1 VRSSLLASRGV
12 SGIFHTMPSPSAP
25 LTPPRQS
32 FRTCTLCEAMCGLV
46 ITTEGDRVVDIRG
59 DADDPLSKG
68 HLCPKAVAL
77 QDIHTDPDRIRHPMK
92 RVGTEWQR
100 IGWGEA
106 IALAVRGIQSVQ
118 RTHGRDAVAAYVG
131 NPTVHS
137 LGAMLFV
144 GDFLRSLRTR
154 NRYSATSVD
163 QLPAHVAAMYMFGH
177 ALLIPIPDLDR
188 TDHFLVFGANPAV
201 SNGSLMTAPGA
212 AERIKAIRARGGRV
226 VVIDPRRTE
235 TAALADAHYAIRPGT
250 DALLLLAM
258 LQVIF
263 AEGLERPGHLTA
275 VIDGV
280 EALRE
285 ESARFTP
292 DRVAAATGIAAETIR
307 ALARDFARARTA
319 VAYGRVGVSMQEF
332 GGLATWL
339 ITALNIVCGRLDTS
353 GGAMFTS
360 PAVDLLRADQRRDG
374 RPRFGRWK
382 SRVRGL
388 PEFAGELPVAALAEE
403 IETPG
408 PGQVRGF
415 VTHGGNPV
423 LSTPNGARLDA
434 ALAQMEFYVAI
445 DFYLNETT
453 RHAHLILPPS
463 SPLEREHYDLIFHTL
478 AVRDTAKYSAP
489 VFRKPAES
497 RHEWEIMNAITT
509 RLNRGIAAKARGAAL
524 AIGGPSLM
532 LDYALRSG
540 PYGKGFLPLGRG
552 LSLRALKRAPHGVDL
567 GPLKPSLLRKLR
579 TKDRRI
585 DAAPA
590 LFVADIARLESRWLE
605 GGEAAVSRAPEDLGA
620 GGSEGP
626 GPLALI
632 GRRATRSSNSWMHN
646 VERLTRGRNRCTLL
660 MHPSDAEARSLRDGT
675 IVRITARVGT
685 VDAELAV
692 SDEMMPGVVSL
703 PHGWGHG
710 RVGTRMRVAAG
721 HPGVSINDL
730 TDDQAVDAL
739 TGNAAFSGVAVH
751 VVPHVVPAVP

>member
-1 VRSSLLASRGV
+1 
-12 SGIFHTMPSPSAP
+12 MPA
-25 LTPPRQS
+25 RK

-46 ITTEGDRVVDIRG
+46 ITTEADRILEIRG
-59 DADDPLSKG
+59 DADDPFSKG
-68 HLCPKAVAL
+68 HICPKAVAL

-92 RVGTEWQR
+92 RVGSEWQQ
-100 IGWGEA
+100 IGWDEA
-106 IALAVRGIQSVQ
+106 LTMAVQGIQSVQ

-144 GDFLRSLRTR
+144 GDFLRSLRTK

-188 TDHFLVFGANPAV
+188 TDHLLVFGANPAV

-212 AERIKAIRARGGRV
+212 AERIKAVRARGGRV

-235 TAALADAHYAIRPGT
+235 TAALADTHHAIRPGT

-263 AEGLERPGHLTA
+263 AEGLDRSGHLASIT
-275 VIDGV
+275 DGV

-285 ESARFTP
+285 QAARFTP
-292 DRVAAATGIAAETIR
+292 ERVTGATGVPAETIR
-307 ALARDFARARTA
+307 ALARDFAGAKTA

-332 GGLATWL
+332 GGIATWL
-339 ITALNIVCGRLDTS
+339 ITALNLVCGRVDTV

-360 PAVDLLRADQRRDG
+360 PAVDVLRADQQRAG
-374 RPRFGRWK
+374 GPRFGRWK
-382 SRVRGL
+382 TRVRGL

-403 IETPG
+403 METPG

-434 ALAQMEFYVAI
+434 ALANMEFYVAI

-489 VFRKPAES
+489 VFSKPADA
-497 RHEWEIMNAITT
+497 RHEWEIMNTIAT
-509 RLNRGIAAKARGAAL
+509 RLNRGIAAKVRGAAL
-524 AIGGPSLM
+524 AWGGPSMM

-540 PYGKGFLPLGRG
+540 PYGKGLSPFGRG
-552 LSLRALKRAPHGVDL
+552 LSLRALKDQPHGVDL
-567 GPLKPSLLRKLR
+567 GALKPCLVRKLR

-585 DAAPA
+585 NAAPS
-590 LFVADIARLESRWLE
+590 LFVADIARLESRWMNS
-605 GGEAAVSRAPEDLGA
+605 AAAAPDAL
-620 GGSEGP
+620 S
-626 GPLALI
+626 LI

-646 VERLTRGRNRCTLL
+646 VERLVRGKNRCTLL
-660 MHPSDAEARSLRDGT
+660 MHPSDAASRSLQDGAT
-675 IVRITARVGT
+675 VRVAARVGS
-685 VDAELAV
+685 VDAELSV

-710 RVGTRMRVAAG
+710 RAGTQLRVAAQ

-730 TDDQAVDAL
+730 TDDQAIDAL
-739 TGNAAFSGVAVH
+739 TGNAAFSGVAVT
-751 VVPHVVPAVP
+751 VIAV

>member
-1 VRSSLLASRGV
+1 MSKRAL
-12 SGIFHTMPSPSAP
+12 
-25 LTPPRQS
+25 
-32 FRTCTLCEAMCGLV
+32 RTCTLCEAMCGLV
-46 ITTEGDRVVDIRG
+46 ITTEGDRVVEIRG
-59 DADDPLSKG
+59 DSDDPLSKG
-68 HLCPKAVAL
+68 HICPKAVAL

-92 RVGTEWQR
+92 RVGTAWERIEWD
-100 IGWGEA
+100 EA
-106 IALAVRGIQSVQ
+106 ITLAVEGIQSVQ
-118 RTHGRDAVAAYVG
+118 RRHGRDSVAAYVG

-163 QLPAHVAAMYMFGH
+163 QLPAHVAAMYTFGH
-177 ALLIPIPDLDR
+177 ALLIPVPDLDR
-188 TDHFLVFGANPAV
+188 TDHLLVFGANPAV

-212 AERIKAIRARGGRV
+212 SERIKAIRARGGRV
-226 VVIDPRRTE
+226 IVIDPRRTE
-235 TAALADAHYAIRPGT
+235 TAAIADAHHAIRPGT

-258 LQVIF
+258 LHVIF
-263 AEGLERPGHLTA
+263 AEGLDRAGHLSA
-275 VIDGV
+275 VTDGIGV
-280 EALRE
+280 LRE
-285 ESARFTP
+285 ESARFAP
-292 DRVAAATGIAAETIR
+292 ERVAGATGVSAETVR
-307 ALARDFARARTA
+307 TLARDFAGAPSA
-319 VAYGRVGVSMQEF
+319 VAYGRVGISMQEF

-339 ITALNIVCGRLDTS
+339 ITALNIVCGRLDVV

-374 RPRFGRWK
+374 GPRFGRWT

-403 IETPG
+403 METPG

-423 LSTPNGARLDA
+423 LSIPNGARLDA
-434 ALAQMEFYVAI
+434 ALSQMEFYVAI
-445 DFYLNETT
+445 DFYVNETT

-489 VFRKPAES
+489 VFEKPADG
-497 RHEWEIMNAITT
+497 RHEWEIMNSIAT
-509 RLNRGIAAKARGAAL
+509 RLNRGIAAKVRGRAL
-524 AIGGPSLM
+524 AIGGPALM
-532 LDYALRSG
+532 LDYALRTG
-540 PYGKGFLPLGRG
+540 PYGKGFSPFGRG

-567 GPLKPSLLRKLR
+567 GPLKPSLLGKLR
-579 TKDRRI
+579 TQDRRI
-585 DAAPA
+585 NAAPA
-590 LFVADIARLESRWLE
+590 LFVADLARLEARWL
-605 GGEAAVSRAPEDLGA
+605 GARATSAHNADEARATTPSDA
-620 GGSEGP
+620 P
-626 GPLALI
+626 GTLALI

-646 VERLTRGRNRCTLL
+646 VERLVRGRNRCTLL
-660 MHPSDAEARSLRDGT
+660 MHPSDAAARGLHDGST
-675 IVRITARVGT
+675 VRITARVGA

-710 RVGTRMRVAAG
+710 RAGTQLRVAAA

-730 TDDQAVDAL
+730 TDDLAIDAL
-739 TGNAAFSGVAVH
+739 TGNAAFSGVAVR
-751 VVPHVVPAVP
+751 VSRD

>member
-1 VRSSLLASRGV
+1 
-12 SGIFHTMPSPSAP
+12 MPTQK
-25 LTPPRQS
+25 L
-32 FRTCTLCEAMCGLV
+32 RTCTLCEAMCGLV
-46 ITTEGDRVVDIRG
+46 ITTEGERVLEIRG
-59 DADDPLSKG
+59 DTDDPLSKG
-68 HLCPKAVAL
+68 HICPKAVAL

-92 RVGTEWQR
+92 RVGTEWKR
-100 IGWGEA
+100 IEWDEA
-106 IALAVRGIQSVQ
+106 ITLAVNGIQAVQ
-118 RTHGRDAVAAYVG
+118 QKHGRDAVASYVG

-144 GDFLRSLRTR
+144 GGFLRSLRTK

-163 QLPAHVAAMYMFGH
+163 QLPAHVAAMYVFGH
-177 ALLIPIPDLDR
+177 LLLIPVPDLDR
-188 TDHFLVFGANPAV
+188 TDHLLVFGANPAV

-212 AERIKAIRARGGRV
+212 SERLKAIRARGGRV

-235 TAALADAHYAIRPGT
+235 TAALADAHHAIRPGT
-250 DALLLLAM
+250 DALLLLAL

-263 AEGLERPGHLTA
+263 AEGLERRGHLSA
-275 VIDGV
+275 VTDGV
-280 EALRE
+280 DSLRE
-285 ESARFTP
+285 TSARFTP
-292 DRVAAATGIAAETIR
+292 ERVADSTGIAAETIR
-307 ALARDFARARTA
+307 TMARDFAAAPTG

-339 ITALNIVCGRLDTS
+339 ITALNIVCGRIDAV

-360 PAVDLLRADQRRDG
+360 PAVDVLRADEQRDG
-374 RPRFGRWK
+374 GPRFGRWK
-382 SRVRGL
+382 TRVRGL

-403 IETPG
+403 METAG

-434 ALAQMEFYVAI
+434 ALAQMDFYVAI

-489 VFRKPAES
+489 VFEKPAEA
-497 RHEWEIMNAITT
+497 RHEWQIMNSIAS
-509 RLNRGIAAKARGAAL
+509 RLNRGVPAKLRGLAQ

-532 LDYALRSG
+532 LDYALRTG
-540 PYGKGFLPLGRG
+540 PYGKGFSPFGRG
-552 LSLRALKRAPHGVDL
+552 LSLRALKQKPHGIDL
-567 GPLKPSLLRKLR
+567 GALKPCLLGKLG
-579 TKDRRI
+579 TPDRRI
-585 DAAPA
+585 HAAPP
-590 LFVADIARLESRWLE
+590 LFVADVARLESRLLSQATVN
-605 GGEAAVSRAPEDLGA
+605 GDA
-620 GGSEGP
+620 
-626 GPLALI
+626 LALI

-646 VERLTRGRNRCTLL
+646 VERLVRGKNRCTLL
-660 MHPSDAEARSLRDGT
+660 MHPADAAARNLSDGT
-675 IVRITARVGT
+675 VVRISARVGA

-692 SDEMMPGVVSL
+692 SSEMMPGVVSL

-710 RVGTRMRVAAG
+710 RSGTQLRVAAQ

-730 TDDQAVDAL
+730 TDDQAIDAL
-739 TGNAAFSGVAVH
+739 TGNAAFSGVMVTVSALPVGTS
-751 VVPHVVPAVP
+751 VSGTSA

>member
-1 VRSSLLASRGV
+1 
-12 SGIFHTMPSPSAP
+12 M
-25 LTPPRQS
+25 LTQAL
-32 FRTCTLCEAMCGLV
+32 RTCTLCEAMCGLV
-46 ITTEGDRVVDIRG
+46 ITTEGDKVVDIRG
-59 DADDPLSKG
+59 DAEDPLSKG
-68 HLCPKAVAL
+68 HICPKAVAL
-77 QDIHTDPDRIRHPMK
+77 QDIHTDPDRIRRPMK
-92 RVGTEWQR
+92 RVGTAWEE
-100 IGWGEA
+100 IGWDEA
-106 IALAVRGIQSVQ
+106 ITLAVDGIRAVQ
-118 RTHGRDAVAAYVG
+118 RQHGRDAIASYVG

-144 GDFLRSLRTR
+144 GDFLRSLRTK

-177 ALLIPIPDLDR
+177 ALLIPIPDIDH

-212 AERIKAIRARGGRV
+212 SERIKAIRARGGRV
-226 VVIDPRRTE
+226 VVIDPRRSE
-235 TAALADAHYAIRPGT
+235 TADLADAHHAIRPGT

-263 AEGLERPGHLTA
+263 AEGLERSGHLAEFT
-275 VIDGV
+275 DGV
-280 EALRE
+280 DALRR

-292 DRVAAATGIAAETIR
+292 ERVARATGIEAATIR
-307 ALARDFARARTA
+307 TLARDFAGAKTA
-319 VAYGRVGVSMQEF
+319 AAYGRVGVSMQEF
-332 GGLATWL
+332 GGIATWL
-339 ITALNIVCGRLDTS
+339 ITALNIVCGRLDAV

-360 PAVDLLRADQRRDG
+360 PAVDVLRADQKRG
-374 RPRFGRWK
+374 EAVRFGRWK

-403 IETPG
+403 METPG
-408 PGQVRGF
+408 EGQVRGF

-434 ALAQMEFYVAI
+434 ALATLDFYVAI

-463 SPLEREHYDLIFHTL
+463 SPLEREHYDLIFHAL

-489 VFRKPAES
+489 VFVKPREA
-497 RHEWEIMNAITT
+497 RHEWEIMNAMAT
-509 RLNRGIAAKARGAAL
+509 RLSRGVAAKLRGAAL
-524 AIGGPSLM
+524 AAGGPSM
-532 LDYALRSG
+532 LLAYALRSG
-540 PYGKGFLPLGRG
+540 PYGKGLSPFRRG
-552 LSLRALKRAPHGVDL
+552 LSLRALRRKPHGIDL
-567 GPLKPSLLRKLR
+567 GALKPSLLRKLR
-579 TKDRRI
+579 TKDRRV

-590 LFVADIARLESRWLE
+590 LFVADIARLEARWL
-605 GGEAAVSRAPEDLGA
+605 ASQAPSNRADSST
-620 GGSEGP
+620 GS
-626 GPLALI
+626 LALI

-646 VERLTRGRNRCTLL
+646 VERLVRGRNRCTLL
-660 MHPSDAEARSLRDGT
+660 IHPSDAESRGLRDGAM
-675 IVRITARVGT
+675 VRIAARVGV
-685 VDAELAV
+685 VDAELCV

-710 RVGTRMRVAAG
+710 RDGTQLRVAAR

-739 TGNAAFSGVAVH
+739 TGNAAFSGVRVT
-751 VVPHVVPAVP
+751 VTPL

>member
-1 VRSSLLASRGV
+1 MKSR
-12 SGIFHTMPSPSAP
+12 T
-25 LTPPRQS
+25 L
-32 FRTCTLCEAMCGLV
+32 RTCTLCEAMCGLV
-46 ITTEGDRVVDIRG
+46 ITTEGERVLEIRG

-68 HLCPKAVAL
+68 HICPKAVAL

-92 RVGTEWQR
+92 RVGTEWKR
-100 IGWGEA
+100 IGWEEA
-106 IALAVRGIQSVQ
+106 ISLAVHGIQGVQ
-118 RTHGRDAVAAYVG
+118 RKHGRDSVAAYVG

-144 GDFLRSLRTR
+144 GDFLRSLRTK

-163 QLPAHVAAMYMFGH
+163 QLPAHVAAMFMFGH

-188 TDHFLVFGANPAV
+188 TDHLLVFGANPAV

-212 AERIKAIRARGGRV
+212 SERIKAIRARGGRV

-235 TAALADAHYAIRPGT
+235 TAELADAHHAIRPGT
-250 DALLLLAM
+250 DALLVLAM

-263 AEGLERPGHLTA
+263 AEGLQRSGHLTELT
-275 VIDGV
+275 DGV

-285 ESARFTP
+285 QAARFTP
-292 DRVAAATGIAAETIR
+292 ERVANATGVAAETIR
-307 ALARDFARARTA
+307 ALARDFAGATTG

-339 ITALNIVCGRLDTS
+339 ITALNIVCGRLDTV

-360 PAVDLLRADQRRDG
+360 PAVDLLRADQQRDG
-374 RPRFGRWK
+374 GPRFGRWR

-403 IETPG
+403 IETAG

-423 LSTPNGARLDA
+423 LSTPNGTRLDA

-463 SPLEREHYDLIFHTL
+463 SPLEREHYDLVFHTL

-489 VFRKPAES
+489 VFRKSAEA
-497 RHEWEIMNAITT
+497 RHEWEIMNAIAT
-509 RLNRGIAAKARGAAL
+509 RLNQGVGAKVRGRAL

-532 LDYALRSG
+532 LDYALRTG
-540 PYGKGFLPLGRG
+540 PYGKGLTPFRRG
-552 LSLRALKRAPHGVDL
+552 LSLRALKQTPHGVDL
-567 GPLKPSLLRKLR
+567 GPLKPGLLQKLR
-579 TKDRRI
+579 TRNRRI

-590 LFVADIARLESRWLE
+590 LFVADIARLEARWL
-605 GGEAAVSRAPEDLGA
+605 GGGA
-620 GGSEGP
+620 TDGSASERSTEESGT
-626 GPLALI
+626 LALI

-646 VERLTRGRNRCTLL
+646 VERLVRGKNRCTLL
-660 MHPSDAEARSLRDGT
+660 MHPADAAARSLRDGAV
-675 IVRITARVGT
+675 VRISARVGA
-685 VDAELAV
+685 VEAELTV

-710 RVGTRMRVAAG
+710 RAGTNLRVAAE

-739 TGNAAFSGVAVH
+739 TGNAAFSGVEVE
-751 VVPHVVPAVP
+751 VTSL

>member
-1 VRSSLLASRGV
+1 
-12 SGIFHTMPSPSAP
+12 MPTQN
-25 LTPPRQS
+25 L
-32 FRTCTLCEAMCGLV
+32 RTCTLCEAMCGLV

-68 HLCPKAVAL
+68 HICPKAVAL

-92 RVGTEWQR
+92 RVGTAWQR
-100 IGWGEA
+100 IGWDEA
-106 IALAVRGIQSVQ
+106 ITLAVNGIQAVQ
-118 RTHGRDAVAAYVG
+118 QKHGRDAIAAYVG

-144 GDFLRSLRTR
+144 GDFLRSLRTK

-163 QLPAHVAAMYMFGH
+163 QLPAHVAAMHMFGH
-177 ALLIPIPDLDR
+177 VLLIPIPDLDR
-188 TDHFLVFGANPAV
+188 TDHLLVFGANPAV

-212 AERIKAIRARGGRV
+212 SERIKAIRARGGRV

-235 TAALADAHYAIRPGT
+235 TAELADAHHAIRPGT
-250 DALLLLAM
+250 DALLVLAM

-263 AEGLERPGHLTA
+263 AEGMERSEHLAEFTDG
-275 VIDGV
+275 IDT
-280 EALRE
+280 LRT

-292 DRVAAATGIAAETIR
+292 ERVALSTGIAAETIR
-307 ALARDFARARTA
+307 TLARDFAGAKTA
-319 VAYGRVGVSMQEF
+319 AAYGRVGVSMQEF

-339 ITALNIVCGRLDTS
+339 ITALNLVCGRLDVV
-353 GGAMFTS
+353 GGVMFTS
-360 PAVDLLRADQRRDG
+360 PAVDLLRADQQRAG
-374 RPRFGRWK
+374 APRFGRWK

-403 IETPG
+403 MDTPG
-408 PGQVRGF
+408 LGQVRGF

-434 ALAQMEFYVAI
+434 ALSQMEFFVAI
-445 DFYLNETT
+445 DFYVNETT

-463 SPLEREHYDLIFHTL
+463 SPLEREHYDLIFHAL

-489 VFRKPAES
+489 VFPKPSDA

-509 RLNRGIAAKARGAAL
+509 RLSRGVPAKVRGAVY
-524 AIGGPSLM
+524 AIGGPGLL

-540 PYGKGFLPLGRG
+540 PYGKGFSPFKRG
-552 LSLRALKRAPHGVDL
+552 LSLGKLKESPHGIDL
-567 GPLKPSLLRKLR
+567 GALKPSLLGKLR

-585 DAAPA
+585 NAAPA
-590 LFVADIARLESRWLE
+590 LFIADLTRLETRWLRADIHAGS
-605 GGEAAVSRAPEDLGA
+605 AATAS
-620 GGSEGP
+620 SEGS
-626 GPLALI
+626 GDLVLI

-646 VERLTRGRNRCTLL
+646 VERLVRGKNRCTLL
-660 MHPSDAEARSLRDGT
+660 MHPVDATARGLRDGAV
-675 IVRITARVGT
+675 VRIAARVGH
-685 VDAELAV
+685 VEAELAV
-692 SDEMMPGVVSL
+692 SEEMMPGVVSL

-710 RVGTRMRVAAG
+710 RAGTQLRVAAQ

-730 TDDQAVDAL
+730 TDDQLIDTL
-739 TGNAAFSGVAVH
+739 TGNAAFSGVAVT
-751 VVPHVVPAVP
+751 VGPR

>member
-1 VRSSLLASRGV
+1 
-12 SGIFHTMPSPSAP
+12 
-25 LTPPRQS
+25 
-32 FRTCTLCEAMCGLV
+32 MCGLV
-46 ITTEGDRVVDIRG
+46 ITTEGDTVLDIRG
-59 DADDPLSKG
+59 DVDDPLSKG
-68 HLCPKAVAL
+68 HICPKAVAL
-77 QDIHTDPDRIRHPMK
+77 QDIHTDPDRIRQPMK
-92 RVGTEWQR
+92 RVGTEWKQIR
-100 IGWGEA
+100 WDEA
-106 IALAVRGIQSVQ
+106 ITLAVKGIQSVQ
-118 RTHGRDAVAAYVG
+118 QKHGRDAIASYVG

-144 GDFLRSLRTR
+144 GDFLRSLRTK

-188 TDHFLVFGANPAV
+188 THHLLVFGANPAV

-212 AERIKAIRARGGRV
+212 SERIKAIRARGGRV

-235 TAALADAHYAIRPGT
+235 TAELADAHHAIRPGT
-250 DALLLLAM
+250 DALLVLAM

-263 AEGLERPGHLTA
+263 AEKLECSSHLASATDG
-275 VIDGV
+275 IDV
-280 EALRE
+280 LRA

-292 DRVAAATGIAAETIR
+292 ERVADVTGIAAETIR
-307 ALARDFARARTA
+307 TIARDFASAESG

-332 GGLATWL
+332 GGIATWL
-339 ITALNIVCGRLDTS
+339 ITALNVVCGRLDAV

-360 PAVDLLRADQRRDG
+360 PAVDVLRADQQRDG
-374 RPRFGRWK
+374 EPRFGRWK
-382 SRVRGL
+382 TRVRGL

-403 IETPG
+403 METPG

-434 ALAQMEFYVAI
+434 ALAKMEFYVAI

-489 VFRKPAES
+489 VFPKPAEA
-497 RHEWEIMNAITT
+497 RHEWEIMNSIAT
-509 RLNRGIAAKARGAAL
+509 RLNAGVAAKVRGAAV
-524 AIGGPSLM
+524 AWGGPSLM
-532 LDYALRSG
+532 LDYALRTG
-540 PYGKGFLPLGRG
+540 PYGKGYSPFKSG
-552 LSLRALKRAPHGVDL
+552 LSLQALKDKPHGVDL
-567 GPLKPSLLRKLR
+567 GALKPSLLRKLR

-585 DAAPA
+585 HAAPA
-590 LFVADIARLESRWLE
+590 LFVADITRLESRWLSAP
-605 GGEAAVSRAPEDLGA
+605 AAAQPNALS
-620 GGSEGP
+620 
-626 GPLALI
+626 LI

-646 VERLTRGRNRCTLL
+646 VERLVRGKNRCTLL
-660 MHPSDAEARSLRDGT
+660 MHPADAASRSLRDGAT
-675 IVRITARVGT
+675 VRIAARVGS
-685 VDAELAV
+685 VDAELSV

-710 RVGTRMRVAAG
+710 RAGTQLRVAAQ

-730 TDDQAVDAL
+730 TDDQAIDSL
-739 TGNAAFSGVAVH
+739 TGNAAFSGVTVT
-751 VVPHVVPAVP
+751 VTPL

>member
-1 VRSSLLASRGV
+1 
-12 SGIFHTMPSPSAP
+12 
-25 LTPPRQS
+25 
-32 FRTCTLCEAMCGLV
+32 MCGLV
-46 ITTEGDRVVDIRG
+46 ITTEGDRVVEIRG

-68 HLCPKAVAL
+68 HICPKAVAL

-92 RVGTEWQR
+92 RVGAEWQQ
-100 IGWGEA
+100 IGWDEA
-106 IALAVRGIQSVQ
+106 ITLAVEGIQKVQ
-118 RTHGRDAVAAYVG
+118 QRHGRDAVAAYVG

-144 GDFLRSLRTR
+144 GDFLRSLRTK

-188 TDHFLVFGANPAV
+188 TDHLLVFGANPAV

-212 AERIKAIRARGGRV
+212 SERIRAIRARGGRV

-235 TAALADAHYAIRPGT
+235 TAELADTHHAIRPGT

-263 AEGLERPGHLTA
+263 AEKLERSGHLAEFT
-275 VIDGV
+275 DGV
-280 EALRE
+280 AVLRE
-285 ESARFTP
+285 QSARFTP
-292 DRVAAATGIAAETIR
+292 ERVADATGIAAESIR
-307 ALARDFARARTA
+307 TLARDFAGATTA

-339 ITALNIVCGRLDTS
+339 ITALNIVCGRLDTV

-360 PAVDLLRADQRRDG
+360 PAVDLLRADRKRDG
-374 RPRFGRWK
+374 RPRFGRWQ

-403 IETPG
+403 METPG
-408 PGQVRGF
+408 AGQVRGF

-445 DFYLNETT
+445 DFYINETT

-489 VFRKPAES
+489 VFAKPPEA
-497 RHEWEIMNAITT
+497 RHEWEIMNAIAT
-509 RLNRGIAAKARGAAL
+509 RLSRGFAAKLRGRAL
-524 AIGGPSLM
+524 AVGGPSLM
-532 LDYALRSG
+532 LDYALRTG
-540 PYGKGFLPLGRG
+540 PYGRGFLPLRRG
-552 LSLRALKRAPHGVDL
+552 LSLRALKQAPHGVDL
-567 GPLKPSLLRKLR
+567 GALKPSLPRKLR
-579 TKDRRI
+579 TKNRRI

-590 LFVADIARLESRWLE
+590 LFVADIARLEARWF
-605 GGEAAVSRAPEDLGA
+605 GA
-620 GGSEGP
+620 GATAD
-626 GPLALI
+626 LVLI

-646 VERLTRGRNRCTLL
+646 VERLVRGKNRCTLL
-660 MHPSDAEARSLRDGT
+660 MHPADAAARELAHGSV
-675 IVRITARVGT
+675 VRIAARVGA
-685 VDAELAV
+685 VEAELAV

-710 RVGTRMRVAAG
+710 RAGTQLRVAAA

-739 TGNAAFSGVAVH
+739 TGNAAFSGVAVI
-751 VVPHVVPAVP
+751 VTPA

>member
-1 VRSSLLASRGV
+1 
-12 SGIFHTMPSPSAP
+12 MPA
-25 LTPPRQS
+25 QK

-46 ITTEGDRVVDIRG
+46 ITTEADRVLEIRG
-59 DADDPLSKG
+59 DADDPFSKG
-68 HLCPKAVAL
+68 HICPKAVAL

-92 RVGTEWQR
+92 RVGSEWQQ
-100 IGWGEA
+100 IGWDEA
-106 IALAVRGIQSVQ
+106 ITMAVQGIQSVQ

-144 GDFLRSLRTR
+144 GDFLRSLRTK

-188 TDHFLVFGANPAV
+188 TDHLLVFGANPAV

-212 AERIKAIRARGGRV
+212 SERIKAIRARGGRV

-235 TAALADAHYAIRPGT
+235 TAGLADTHHAIRPGT

-258 LQVIF
+258 LQVMF
-263 AEGLERPGHLTA
+263 AEGLERSGHLASIT
-275 VIDGV
+275 DGV

-285 ESARFTP
+285 QAARFTP
-292 DRVAAATGIAAETIR
+292 ERVTGATGVPAETIR
-307 ALARDFARARTA
+307 ALARDFAGAKTA

-332 GGLATWL
+332 GGIATWL
-339 ITALNIVCGRLDTS
+339 ITALNLVCGRVDTV

-360 PAVDLLRADQRRDG
+360 PAVDVLRADQQRAG
-374 RPRFGRWK
+374 GPRFGRWK
-382 SRVRGL
+382 TRVRGL

-403 IETPG
+403 METPG

-434 ALAQMEFYVAI
+434 ALAQMEFFVAI

-489 VFRKPAES
+489 VFSKPADA
-497 RHEWEIMNAITT
+497 RHEWEIMNTIAT
-509 RLNRGIAAKARGAAL
+509 RLNRGIAAKVRGAAL
-524 AIGGPSLM
+524 AWGGPSMM

-540 PYGKGFLPLGRG
+540 PYGKGLSPFGRG
-552 LSLRALKRAPHGVDL
+552 LSLRALKDQPHGVDL
-567 GPLKPSLLRKLR
+567 GALKPCLVRKLR

-585 DAAPA
+585 NAVPS
-590 LFVADIARLESRWLE
+590 LFVADIARLESRWFTS
-605 GGEAAVSRAPEDLGA
+605 AAAAPDAL
-620 GGSEGP
+620 S
-626 GPLALI
+626 LI

-646 VERLTRGRNRCTLL
+646 VERLVRGKNRCTLL
-660 MHPSDAEARSLRDGT
+660 MHPSDAASRSLQDGAT
-675 IVRITARVGT
+675 VRVAARVGS
-685 VDAELAV
+685 VDAELSV

-710 RVGTRMRVAAG
+710 RAGTQLRVAAQ

-730 TDDQAVDAL
+730 TDDQAIDAL
-739 TGNAAFSGVAVH
+739 TGNAAFSGVAVT
-751 VVPHVVPAVP
+751 VIAV

>member
-1 VRSSLLASRGV
+1 MRSQGVRLT
-12 SGIFHTMPSPSAP
+12 TMP
-25 LTPPRQS
+25 TPKL
-32 FRTCTLCEAMCGLV
+32 RTCTLCEAMCGLV
-46 ITTEGDRVVDIRG
+46 ITTEGDRVLDIRG
-59 DADDPLSKG
+59 DADDPLSRG
-68 HLCPKAVAL
+68 HICPKAVAL
-77 QDIHTDPDRIRHPMK
+77 QDIHTDPDRIRSPMK
-92 RVGTEWQR
+92 RVGTTWQQIEWD
-100 IGWGEA
+100 EA
-106 IALAVRGIQSVQ
+106 ITLAVTGIQAVQ

-163 QLPAHVAAMYMFGH
+163 QLPAHVAATYMFGH

-188 TDHFLVFGANPAV
+188 TDHLLVFGANPAV

-212 AERIKAIRARGGRV
+212 SERIKAIRARGGRV

-235 TAALADAHYAIRPGT
+235 TAALADAHHAIRPGT
-250 DALLLLAM
+250 DALLVLAM

-263 AEGLERPGHLTA
+263 AEGLEHTGHLATF
-275 VIDGV
+275 IDGI

-285 ESARFTP
+285 QAARFTP
-292 DRVAAATGIAAETIR
+292 ERVADATGVPAETTR
-307 ALARDFARARTA
+307 ALARDFASAKTA

-332 GGLATWL
+332 GGIATWL
-339 ITALNIVCGRLDTS
+339 ITALNLVCGRVDAI

-360 PAVDLLRADQRRDG
+360 PAVDLLRADQRRDEG
-374 RPRFGRWK
+374 PRFGRWT

-403 IETPG
+403 METPG
-408 PGQVRGF
+408 AGQVRGF

-434 ALAQMEFYVAI
+434 ALTRMEFYVAI

-463 SPLEREHYDLIFHTL
+463 SPLEREHYDLIFHSL
-478 AVRDTAKYSAP
+478 AIRDTAKYSAP
-489 VFRKPAES
+489 VFAKPAEA
-497 RHEWEIMNAITT
+497 RHEWEIMQAIAT
-509 RLNRGIAAKARGAAL
+509 RLNGGIVARLRGAAL
-524 AIGGPSLM
+524 AAGGPSLM
-532 LDYALRSG
+532 LDYALRTG
-540 PYGKGFLPLGRG
+540 PYGKGFSPFRRG
-552 LSLRALKRAPHGVDL
+552 LSLRALKDAPHGVDL
-567 GPLKPSLLRKLR
+567 GALKPSLLRKLR
-579 TKDRRI
+579 TKNRRI

-590 LFVADIARLESRWLE
+590 RFVADIARLESRWL
-605 GGEAAVSRAPEDLGA
+605 GPSAAAGIQAAGTGAEA
-620 GGSEGP
+620 

-632 GRRATRSSNSWMHN
+632 GRRTTRSSNSWMHN
-646 VERLTRGRNRCTLL
+646 VDRLVRGKNRCTLL
-660 MHPSDAEARSLRDGT
+660 MHPEDAAARSLRDGST
-675 IVRITARVGT
+675 VRIVSHVGAL
-685 VDAELAV
+685 DAELTV

-710 RVGTRMRVAAG
+710 RPGTRLRVAAA

-730 TDDQAVDAL
+730 TDDQAIDAL
-739 TGNAAFSGVAVH
+739 TGNAAFSGVAVQ
-751 VVPHVVPAVP
+751 VTPR

>member
-1 VRSSLLASRGV
+1 MSLKKL
-12 SGIFHTMPSPSAP
+12 
-25 LTPPRQS
+25 
-32 FRTCTLCEAMCGLV
+32 RTCTLCEAMCGLV
-46 ITTEGDRVVDIRG
+46 ITTEGDKVLDIRG

-68 HLCPKAVAL
+68 HICPKAVAL

-100 IGWGEA
+100 ISWDEA
-106 IALAVRGIQSVQ
+106 ITLAVNGIQAVQ
-118 RTHGRDAVAAYVG
+118 RKHGRDAVASYVG

-144 GDFLRSLRTR
+144 GDFLRSLRTK

-177 ALLIPIPDLDR
+177 ALLIPVPDLDR
-188 TDHFLVFGANPAV
+188 TDHLLVFGANPAV

-212 AERIKAIRARGGRV
+212 SERIKAIRARGGRV

-235 TAALADAHYAIRPGT
+235 TAELADAHHAIRPGT
-250 DALLLLAM
+250 DALLVLAM

-263 AEGLERPGHLTA
+263 AERLERTSHLSASTDG
-275 VIDGV
+275 IDT
-280 EALRE
+280 LRA

-292 DRVAAATGIAAETIR
+292 EKVADVTGVAADTIR
-307 ALARDFARARTA
+307 TLARDFAKATSG

-332 GGLATWL
+332 GGIATWL
-339 ITALNIVCGRLDTS
+339 INALNLVCGRVDAV

-360 PAVDLLRADQRRDG
+360 PAVDVLRADQPRDG
-374 RPRFGRWK
+374 RPRMGRWK
-382 SRVRGL
+382 TRVRGL
-388 PEFAGELPVAALAEE
+388 PEFGGELPVAALAEE
-403 IETPG
+403 METPG

-434 ALAQMEFYVAI
+434 QLAKMEFYVAI

-453 RHAHLILPPS
+453 RHAHLVLPPS
-463 SPLEREHYDLIFHTL
+463 SPLEREHYDVIFHAL

-489 VFRKPAES
+489 VFPKPGEA
-497 RHEWEIMNAITT
+497 RHEWEIMNAIAT
-509 RLNRGIAAKARGAAL
+509 RLNRGATAKLRGTAL
-524 AIGGPSLM
+524 NLGGPSLM
-532 LDYALRSG
+532 LDHALRTG
-540 PYGKGFLPLGRG
+540 AYGKGYLPFKSG
-552 LSLRALKRAPHGVDL
+552 LSLRTLKDQPHGVDL
-567 GPLKPSLLRKLR
+567 GALKPSLPGKLR

-590 LFVADIARLESRWLE
+590 RLVADISRLESRWLGAE
-605 GGEAAVSRAPEDLGA
+605 TTQRDASVAA
-620 GGSEGP
+620 
-626 GPLALI
+626 PLALI

-646 VERLTRGRNRCTLL
+646 VERLVRGKNRCTLL
-660 MHPSDAEARSLRDGT
+660 MHPADAESRGLRDGSV
-675 IVRITARVGT
+675 VRIAARVGA
-685 VDAELAV
+685 VDAELSV

-710 RVGTRMRVAAG
+710 RAGTQLRVAAA

-730 TDDQAVDAL
+730 TDDQAIDDL
-739 TGNAAFSGVAVH
+739 TGNAAFSGVTVT
-751 VVPHVVPAVP
+751 VTPL